1 MAFYSRADQMMKAIL
16 LLSAAGL
23 VLAGCGQKADNDDA
37 PDMMVATP
45 HVYTDAEKTAIQA
58 TFPAPYNTADL
69 AAGET
74 QFNKCRSCH
83 TIGPDKMNLVGPHL
97 YGVFGRKSGT
107 EPGYTFSEA
116 MTAYN
121 VTWDFATL
129 DTYIAAPQ
137 TVVKGTKMSYQGIRD
152 ETDRHNLIAYLK
164 LETTPY
170 APPAA
175 ASESA
180 SSAN

>member
-1 MAFYSRADQMMKAIL
+1 MMKAVFLFIAVGL
-16 LLSAAGL
+16 TLSA
-23 VLAGCGQKADNDDA
+23 CGQKADNDDA
-37 PDMMVATP
+37 PDVVMATP
-45 HVYTDAEKTAIQA
+45 HAYSDAEKAAIQA

-97 YGVFGRKSGT
+97 YSVFGRKSGT
-107 EPGYTFSEA
+107 EPGYTFTEA
-116 MTAYN
+116 MTAHN

-129 DTYIAAPQ
+129 DSYIAAPQ
-137 TVVKGTKMSYQGIRD
+137 SVVKGTKMSYQGIKN
-152 ETDRHNLIAYLK
+152 ETDRHNLLAYLK

-170 APPAA
+170 VPPADHSA
-175 ASESA
+175 SA
-180 SSAN
+180 SSMGASSEAP

>member
-1 MAFYSRADQMMKAIL
+1 MTKAIFL
-16 LLSAAGL
+16 LAVAGL

-37 PDMMVATP
+37 PDVVMSTP
-45 HVYTDAEKTAIQA
+45 HTYSDAEKAAIQA

-83 TIGPDKMNLVGPHL
+83 TIGADKMNMVGPHL

-107 EPGYTFSEA
+107 EPGYSFSEA
-116 MTAYN
+116 MTAHD
-121 VTWDFATL
+121 VTWDFDTL

-137 TVVKGTKMSYQGIRD
+137 TVVKGTKMSYQGIKD
-152 ETDRHNLIAYLK
+152 ETDRHNLLAYLK

-170 APPAA
+170 APPADA
-175 ASESA
+175 AESA

>member
-1 MAFYSRADQMMKAIL
+1 MIRTIFFIAVTGLA
-16 LLSAAGL
+16 LSA
-23 VLAGCGQKADNDDA
+23 CTPKADNDNA
-37 PDMMVATP
+37 PDVVMATP
-45 HVYTDAEKTAIQA
+45 HVYTDAEKAAIQA

-69 AAGET
+69 AAGEK
-74 QFNKCRSCH
+74 QFNKCRACH

-97 YGVFGRKSGT
+97 YAVFGRKSGT
-107 EPGYTFSEA
+107 EPGYTFTEA
-116 MTAYN
+116 MTAHN
-121 VTWDFATL
+121 VTWDFDTL

-137 TVVKGTKMSYQGIRD
+137 TVVKGTKMSYPGIKD

-170 APPAA
+170 VAPAVT
-175 ASESA
+175 SESA

>member
-1 MAFYSRADQMMKAIL
+1 MMKAIFL
-16 LLSAAGL
+16 LAAAGL
-23 VLAGCGQKADNDDA
+23 VLSACSQKADNDDA
-37 PDMMVATP
+37 PDVVMATP
-45 HVYTDAEKTAIQA
+45 HTYTDAEKTAIRA

-69 AAGET
+69 AAGEK
-74 QFNKCRSCH
+74 QFTKCRACH

-97 YGVFGRKSGT
+97 YAVFGRKSGT
-107 EPGYTFSEA
+107 EPGYSFTEA
-116 MTAYN
+116 MTAHN
-121 VTWDFATL
+121 VTWDFDTL

-137 TVVKGTKMSYQGIRD
+137 TVVKGTKMSYQGIKD

-170 APPAA
+170 VPPAA

-180 SSAN
+180 SGAP

>member
-1 MAFYSRADQMMKAIL
+1 MIKAAFL
-16 LLSAAGL
+16 LAAAGL
-23 VLAGCGQKADNDDA
+23 VLAGCGQKADNDDS
-37 PDMMVATP
+37 PDVVMATP
-45 HVYTDAEKTAIQA
+45 HTYTDAEKIAIQA

-74 QFNKCRSCH
+74 QFNKCRACH

-107 EPGYTFSEA
+107 EPGYSFTEA
-116 MTAYN
+116 MTTHN
-121 VTWDFATL
+121 VTWDFDTL

-137 TVVKGTKMSYQGIRD
+137 IVVKGTKMSYAGIKD

-170 APPAA
+170 VAPAA
-175 ASESA
+175 TADST

>member
-1 MAFYSRADQMMKAIL
+1 MMKAIL
-16 LLSAAGL
+16 FLAAGL
-23 VLAGCGQKADNDDA
+23 ALTGCGQKADNDDA
-37 PDMMVATP
+37 PDMAVATP

-69 AAGET
+69 AAGEK
-74 QFNKCRSCH
+74 QFTKCRACH
-83 TIGPDKMNLVGPHL
+83 TIGPDRMNLVGPHL

-116 MTAYN
+116 MTAHN
-121 VTWDFATL
+121 AVWDFDTL
-129 DTYIAAPQ
+129 DAYIAAPQ
-137 TVVKGTKMSYQGIRD
+137 TVVKGTKMSYQGIKD

-170 APPAA
+170 APPTTASEA
-175 ASESA
+175 ASNA
-180 SSAN
+180 P

>member
-1 MAFYSRADQMMKAIL
+1 MMKAIL
-16 LLSAAGL
+16 FLAAGL
-23 VLAGCGQKADNDDA
+23 ALTGCGQKADNDDA
-37 PDMMVATP
+37 PDMAVATP

-69 AAGET
+69 AAGEK
-74 QFNKCRSCH
+74 QFTKCRACH
-83 TIGPDKMNLVGPHL
+83 TVGPDRMNLVGPHL

-116 MTAYN
+116 MTAHN
-121 VTWDFATL
+121 AVWDFDTL
-129 DTYIAAPQ
+129 DAYIAAPQ
-137 TVVKGTKMSYQGIRD
+137 TVVKGTKMSYQGIKD

-170 APPAA
+170 APPATASEA
-175 ASESA
+175 ASGA
-180 SSAN
+180 P